1 MNKTAL
7 GMLPEVYFHNCSIL
21 DSKPFPMSAI
31 SARLWF
37 ATGRLTFIQKQF
49 AIEPL
54 KSTQGLGYKHVTSE
68 QN

>member
-31 SARLWF
+31 SGSIMVRQMA
-37 ATGRLTFIQKQF
+37 A
-49 AIEPL
+49 
-54 KSTQGLGYKHVTSE
+54 
-68 QN
+68 